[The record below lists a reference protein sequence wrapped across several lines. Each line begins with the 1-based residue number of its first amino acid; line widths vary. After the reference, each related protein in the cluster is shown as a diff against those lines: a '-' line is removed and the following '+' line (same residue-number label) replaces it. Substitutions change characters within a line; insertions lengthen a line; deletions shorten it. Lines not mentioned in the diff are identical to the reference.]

1 MMSLQYLPQSS
12 SSFSLG
18 ISIIGHLSR
27 KFSRLKKKGNLILR
41 ESENIFAHLPKTAE
55 ISGKF
60 SLPPKIIHHI
70 ISLRG
75 HHISPYPATNTFPY
89 PLPLGPEIRYEYADE
104 TWETRV
110 FASAIYTSC
119 VVCK

>member
-1 MMSLQYLPQSS
+1 MMSLQSLSQSSSS

-27 KFSRLKKKGNLILR
+27 KFSRLKKKGNLIIR

-55 ISGKF
+55 ISGEF

-75 HHISPYPATNTFPY
+75 HHISPSCNEYIPIS
-89 PLPLGPEIRYEYADE
+89 PLGPEIRYEYADE

-110 FASAIYTSC
+110 FASVIYTSC